1 MKGSHAVGFSLLI
14 SLVMLT
20 GGFALSSEKGHDHSN
35 LPQTAITLE
44 QAIDAA
50 KSEVAGRVL
59 EAELEQ
65 EDGKAV
71 YEVEMAGANGQIR
84 ELTVDAQSGK
94 VLKNEVE
101 EDDHE
106 DHDSEDKD

>member
-1 MKGSHAVGFSLLI
+1 MKGSHTVGFGFLI
-14 SLVMLT
+14 SLIALT
-20 GGFALSSEKGHDHSN
+20 GGLAFSSEKGPGHHN

-50 KSEVAGRVL
+50 KSEFAGRVL
-59 EAELEQ
+59 EVELEQ
-65 EDGKAV
+65 EDGQAM
-71 YEVEMAGANGQIR
+71 YEVEIAGVNSQIR

-101 EDDHE
+101 EDAHE